1 MTQDDST
8 TWPPEIP
15 AAEPVA
21 APGEVARPSASQA
34 EDEEDIPVIGDEMLH
49 QERVDLE
56 AGMSVF
62 PRVTVVLIVAC
73 CAVFV
78 RQLMIGGLDNIGRV
92 IGTGATHRD
101 EVLKGELW
109 RLISGG
115 FMHASG
121 DHLAGNMFMLFI
133 LGMACEHAFGWQ
145 AFLFL
150 YVSACITGAIVTLSS
165 NVPTVGAS
173 GAIFGLAGAIIAM
186 MYVNQ
191 KRIELRDHRVGYVLA
206 IWSIYAL
213 VLGFMSPIV
222 SNSCHLG
229 GLVGGLILGALLP
242 PAILADRS
250 ELAGRPTTRLQSAFA
265 LAALIVSAVF
275 FVPCLR

>member
-8 TWPPEIP
+8 TLPPELP
-15 AAEPVA
+15 AVEAL
-21 APGEVARPSASQA
+21 APGVEACPSASQ

-62 PRVTVVLIVAC
+62 PRVTVVLILAC
-73 CAVFV
+73 SVVFV

-92 IGTGATHRD
+92 ISTGAMHRE

-150 YVSACITGAIVTLSS
+150 YVSACITGAVVTLIS

-173 GAIFGLAGAIIAM
+173 GAIFGLAGAIISM
-186 MYVNQ
+186 MYVNR

-206 IWSIYAL
+206 IWSIYT
-213 VLGFMSPIV
+213 LGLGLLSPIV

-229 GLVGGLILGALLP
+229 GLVGGLVLGALLP
-242 PAILADRS
+242 PAILADRA
-250 ELAGRPTTRLQSAFA
+250 ELASRPTTHLQSAFA
-265 LAALIVSAVF
+265 LTALIASALF
-275 FVPCLR
+275 FVPSLK